1 MREWLTLEV
10 RGRVYPA
17 FTAKWWG
24 WALLGEVSGVAVF
37 YGLLIGLAILL

>member
-1 MREWLTLEV
+1 MREWLDFEI

-17 FTAKWWG
+17 FTVKWWG
-24 WALLGEVSGVAVF
+24 WALLGGVGGGAVF